1 MPAKTA
7 PRGEYIETVRTP
19 HHPTPLSPLTLQE
32 TGNKIS
38 RRATIL
44 GPKHIIL
51 AGKCVIQH
59 DVLVHGDLVTP
70 RAHSSSTSS
79 TSKTAADGKAAPP
92 AETVSIHLGRYV
104 FVSNNVTL
112 HPPSRLSTS
121 PSTGQQSL
129 MYHPLRISDH
139 VFIGS
144 NAHIRAATIGSH
156 VYIGANCVVGNL
168 CIIKDNVRVEDGAVL
183 PANSMWASG
192 RVVAGSPARVVG
204 EVGEAWGLFEG
215 GAGVG
220 DVALVGS
227 RERWV
232 SVGNRK

>member
-1 MPAKTA
+1 MPPKPTA
-7 PRGEYIETVRTP
+7 RGEYIETVSTGFLNDTSSTK
-19 HHPTPLSPLTLQE
+19 HLQE

-38 RRATIL
+38 RRASIL

-70 RAHSSSTSS
+70 RAPSVTKPPE
-79 TSKTAADGKAAPP
+79 TKDGKQTAP

-121 PSTGQQSL
+121 SSGQQIL
-129 MYHPLRISDH
+129 TYHPLRISDH
-139 VFIGS
+139 VFIGP
-144 NAHIRAATIGSH
+144 NTHVRAATIGSH
-156 VYIGANCVVGNL
+156 VYIGSNCTIGNL
-168 CIIKDNVRVEDGAVL
+168 CMIKDNVRVEDGAVL
-183 PANSMWASG
+183 SANSVWASG
-192 RVVAGSPARVVG
+192 TVVAGSPARVVG
-204 EVGEAWGLFEG
+204 EVGEAWGAFEG
-215 GAGVG
+215 GVG
-220 DVALVGS
+220 TSPALVGS

-232 SVGNRK
+232 AVGNRK